1 MDFLWISTYCYEK
14 KQVVPNVDFDIRNI
28 EFETRCI
35 AAGKEDIVGK
45 YRKEFNL
52 ETGRL

>member
-1 MDFLWISTYCYEK
+1 MDFNILLRK
-14 KQVVPNVDFDIRNI
+14 KLVVPDVDFDIRNR

-45 YRKEFNL
+45 YRKELNL